1 MSESKR
7 ERSKAYPQFSLDD
20 MVDAL
25 KRIHSQLGSGPYS
38 RAAIAEGLGHSVGSG
53 SANSKAAALVH
64 FGLLDREQNA
74 YHLSP
79 ISRRIIHPTEEGEV
93 AAAIADSVKVP
104 TLFAALFERF
114 GGKSL
119 PQLLPNI
126 LTRDYGIIAK
136 QSSQAAE
143 LFRRSAE
150 YAGLLRHGVLHE
162 NLVADAVVVD
172 ETKSPTMTS
181 EPHRANRDVR
191 TGSHPG
197 SDVPAQVRRNF
208 DAMAYPIPLSGGR
221 VCILELPRPVNE
233 RDLAK
238 IRGWLELMADVLV
251 ESSVTEDDCQGVD
264 KENPEATS

>member
-1 MSESKR
+1 VSESKR

-20 MVDAL
+20 MLEAL
-25 KRIHSQLGSGPYS
+25 KRIHSQLGAGPYS
-38 RAAIAEGLGHSVGSG
+38 RAAIAEGLGHNVGSG
-53 SANSKAAALVH
+53 SANAKAAALVH

-74 YHLSP
+74 YHLSA

-93 AAAIADSVKVP
+93 AQAIAEAVKLP
-104 TLFAALFERF
+104 TLFAAMFERF

-126 LTRDYGIIAK
+126 LARDYGIISK

-150 YAGLLRHGVLHE
+150 YAGLLRHGVLHQDLAIDE
-162 NLVADAVVVD
+162 VVAD
-172 ETKSPTMTS
+172 ESKSPTMAKEFQRPST
-181 EPHRANRDVR
+181 DVR
-191 TGSHPG
+191 TATHVRQ
-197 SDVPAQVRRNF
+197 DVPDQVRKNF

-221 VCILELPRPVNE
+221 VCILELPRPVTE
-233 RDLAK
+233 RDLTK

-251 ESSVTEDDCQGVD
+251 ESSVAEDDRQDVD
-264 KENPEATS
+264 KKNPEATS